1 MGLGVAVGMRS
12 ELEGDPEGL
21 ASFEAQLAV
30 VNLLLQ
36 EHGHPVHQEGVMP
49 EGAQSR
55 AMCDSFP
62 YGFIHHLRHAY
73 AWARQRP
80 GESLPGIERLGPA
93 ENARL
98 EHELGR
104 LESHLLVHSDAEGL
118 YVPVDFDEPLCDPRL
133 PGGMLG
139 STVRLKRELMTIAPL
154 LGVTVVAGELD
165 DGAMAGLD
173 VEDDD
178 PHHREKT
185 VFATLWEACR
195 LSLAH
200 RVAIVFC

>member
-1 MGLGVAVGMRS
+1 MGLGIVVGMRS
-12 ELEGDPEGL
+12 ELAGDPEGL
-21 ASFEAQLAV
+21 ASFEAQLAA
-30 VNLLLQ
+30 VNAVLR
-36 EHGHPVHQEGVMP
+36 EHGHPAHEEGALP
-49 EGAQSR
+49 EGARSR

-80 GESLPGIERLGPA
+80 GESLPVVARLGPA
-93 ENARL
+93 DKALLDR
-98 EHELGR
+98 ELGR
-104 LESHLLVHSDAEGL
+104 LESHLLIHSDAEGL
-118 YVPVDFDEPLCDPRL
+118 YVPVDFDEPLFDPRL
-133 PGGMLG
+133 PGEILG
-139 STVRLKRELMTIAPL
+139 STVRLKRELMTIARL

-165 DGAMAGLD
+165 DAAMAALE

-185 VFATLWEACR
+185 VFGTLWEACR